1 MKGTAALV
9 SVLALLL
16 GASASAVDGPGV
28 QDPSEVA
35 QRIESLQ
42 KALQQLQHELDE
54 LRAMA
59 GIPPTPAPV
68 VDEPVAPP
76 LPPPPPPST
85 GLEKINLWGY
95 GEVYYMHPKEQG
107 QAIQED
113 LARAVFGIGYQ
124 FDEKTRFNSEFEV
137 EHAVASAVDPGEFEV
152 EQFYVDRILS
162 HGVSLR
168 AGLFLI
174 PAGLL
179 NEHHEPTNFFGV
191 QRNFVETLIIPSTW
205 REGGLSVEG
214 VTDSGFTWDLGL
226 TTGLTLGSWEFS
238 PAASPYQTAF
248 ELETTDVAPMQASHQ
263 ELAFAD
269 ARHLSEFGALNY
281 RGVPGLS
288 LGSSVFTGGM
298 APVPGAPDDERVILF
313 EGHARY
319 QPGRFDLS
327 AVYARGAFSHTAEA
341 NALFP
346 GATNPLPS
354 VFDGYYVQAGYT
366 AWQKESLKVAPFAR
380 FEHYN
385 MGAGYEGLA
394 PGLMGPAPAPGF
406 KAPHDSVFTAGA
418 NFYVHPGVV
427 LKADYQS
434 FSTNADF
441 SRFDFS
447 LGLSF

>member
-1 MKGTAALV
+1 MLEKSMLYAIPDRLRAWSTGPQRRSSGSVALPPPLPRVPFEDPPNREFMKGTAALV

-205 REGGLSVEG
+205 REGGFNFHG
-214 VTDSGFTWDLGL
+214 DTQTGFGWNVGL
-226 TTGLTLGSWEFS
+226 TTG
-238 PAASPYQTAF
+238 
-248 ELETTDVAPMQASHQ
+248 
-263 ELAFAD
+263 
-269 ARHLSEFGALNY
+269 
-281 RGVPGLS
+281 
-288 LGSSVFTGGM
+288 
-298 APVPGAPDDERVILF
+298 
-313 EGHARY
+313 
-319 QPGRFDLS
+319 FDLS
-327 AVYARGAFSHTAEA
+327 KWDFAPEFPQYTTALELEDSDSA
-341 NALFP
+341 
-346 GATNPLPS
+346 PL
-354 VFDGYYVQAGYT
+354 
-366 AWQKESLKVAPFAR
+366 
-380 FEHYN
+380 
-385 MGAGYEGLA
+385 
-394 PGLMGPAPAPGF
+394 
-406 KAPHDSVFTAGA
+406 
-418 NFYVHPGVV
+418 
-427 LKADYQS
+427 
-434 FSTNADF
+434 
-441 SRFDFS
+441 
-447 LGLSF
+447 